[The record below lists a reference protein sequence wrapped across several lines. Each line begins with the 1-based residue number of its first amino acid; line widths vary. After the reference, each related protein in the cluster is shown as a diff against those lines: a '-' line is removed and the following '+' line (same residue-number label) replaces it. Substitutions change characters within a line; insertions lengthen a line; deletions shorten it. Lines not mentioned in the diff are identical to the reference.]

1 LVPVEVAIRKL
12 PAERDPSCVLV
23 VVLSSGRRIEV
34 QRDFDV
40 QTLERLVSALER
52 V

>member
-1 LVPVEVAIRKL
+1 M
-12 PAERDPSCVLV
+12 C
-23 VVLSSGRRIEV
+23 RIEV

-40 QTLERLVSALER
+40 HTLERLMSALER